1 MNDDFDPIE
10 DFDEENQMP
19 DFDQSNYNSPSIKER
34 YNNLQE
40 NKEKWQGRYDKAK
53 DYKDKFTSN
62 QGKNTATN
70 AKKGLGKATG
80 DKTAK
85 SAGNKAAKSAGNKAK
100 SEVASSMANKA
111 SKEAIRNTGKT
122 VAKEGAKTAA
132 KAGAKTAAA
141 AGTAGA
147 SVAVDAA
154 IEAAKIAGKAQ
165 KKVLKG
171 FDKLTGLN
179 TAEHQKKI
187 NVIMTLLFP
196 IACCVCIC
204 FICFLSGSTQA
215 TNQSI
220 IEGLKKAIDM
230 TLEEINKDA
239 GNFKVTLATM
249 KESDV
254 DKLEDNIYK
263 VFRDKEA
270 GLHYAVEGLLLN
282 PKTAE
287 ENEQEQQQQQQPM
300 NPDIFQQEDKSSL
313 VGSADYIA
321 KRFAKFITPY
331 LLIEKENFNRIF
343 WQGVDC
349 STGEEFAIDLDKDR
363 DADLKIP
370 DERTFFGE
378 GNENNDPFKLA
389 EELHPYLE
397 QWIIPVSN
405 YITTSDPIF
414 LETFKKEMLHKVLV
428 KRFYIYKY
436 ETKVVKKYKVA
447 TKEIE
452 EVDENGKKVKKTV
465 PDLDANGNYKKALLY
480 GVKGEEVKSLKE
492 VKNVIDTARTF
503 WGVIMNNPTFK
514 TRDESTKT
522 ESTET
527 GELAE
532 DFTIEEVTTITYSDS
547 VKTEKKTEEYKIWVG
562 EKEEE
567 LKKEEETEEDDK
579 KIKDTY
585 PRTFRSAYIA
595 NSPIFYAKYKFKYSA
610 QNLESAND
618 YIKKYHEDAYIKEVN
633 GSFGNSIA
641 EKDGMSFIWP
651 IKDDKATIISSWYKE
666 HMFSEDNGVTIVTDI
681 KKDEKYEV
689 VATASGKVNYI
700 RNIFGKDSYTIEILH
715 DKGYKTIYTNI
726 TNLPDDLKPNSE
738 VNVGD
743 VIGEMAKFPLK
754 DELTLK
760 YSIYKVNEIVDPF
773 EFYLYTEENSEK
785 YKKLIR
791 KYNGL
796 KSSSISGGGSAGVMV
811 MSEDWNKRIAAMI
824 DEAIIME
831 KERKTIYS
839 QSNRQLFVDYRQTS
853 ADCSSWCATMYY
865 RFFDHAKIG
874 TYTGDQYPMTAVSG
888 INAMKI
894 ENYVDANGN
903 IDTTKLM
910 PGDLLYRNPM
920 GNGSGYPH
928 VIMYVGGYKDM
939 PEDAYIHHGSGY
951 GPKLAYFNKLS
962 AQGKKEYSDYYAIRY
977 YRDGDII
984 STGGTGGGLGLDGIE
999 KGSKADSP
1007 LVNKVVNEFGP
1018 SIKKWSA
1025 KFGVDP
1031 GVVVGM
1037 ICQES
1042 GGNPRAYNGY
1052 AMGLMQVEHVHWGK
1066 TINMEFADGTSEK
1079 HVINSNRLYDPDYN
1093 IMIGCWEFSTQIKGT
1108 YGNVA
1113 VAIQGYNYGY
1123 GGIRRCVGYHLS
1135 GGANTGSQFCGM
1147 SEAQFKQY
1155 CESGDTGW
1163 LAARPW
1169 YTSTGWRIFGGGG
1182 GTKDHLE
1189 RVLQYYKPI

>member
-10 DFDEENQMP
+10 DFDEEDQMP

-53 DYKDKFTSN
+53 EYKDKLTSN
-62 QGKNTATN
+62 TGKNVAQNTG
-70 AKKGLGKATG
+70 KG
-80 DKTAK
+80 TAK

-100 SEVASSMANKA
+100 NEVASSMANKA

-147 SVAVDAA
+147 SVAVDAVV
-154 IEAAKIAGKAQ
+154 EAAKVAGKAQ

-171 FDKLTGLN
+171 FDKVTGLN

-187 NVIMTLLFP
+187 NVITTLLMP
-196 IACCVCIC
+196 IACCICIC
-204 FICFLSGSTQA
+204 FICFLSGSTQT

-249 KESDV
+249 NGSDV

-263 VFRDKEA
+263 VFRDKDA
-270 GLHYAVEGLLLN
+270 GLHYAVEGLILN

-287 ENEQEQQQQQQPM
+287 ENEQEQQEQPM
-300 NPDIFQQEDKSSL
+300 SPDIFQQEDKSNL
-313 VGSADYIA
+313 KGSADYIA
-321 KRFAKFITPY
+321 KKFAKFITPY
-331 LLIEKENFNRIF
+331 LLVEKENFNKIF
-343 WQGVDC
+343 WQGIDC

-363 DADLKIP
+363 DTDLKIP
-370 DERTFFGE
+370 DERTILGE

-405 YITTSDPIF
+405 YITTSDPKF
-414 LETFKKEMLHKVLV
+414 LETFREEMLHKVLV

-436 ETKVVKKYKVA
+436 ETKVTKVYKVA
-447 TKEIE
+447 TKEVE
-452 EVDENGKKVKKTV
+452 EVDENGKKIKKTV
-465 PDLDANGNYKKALLY
+465 PDLDANGNYKKTLISEQ
-480 GVKGEEVKSLKE
+480 KSGEEKSLKE

-514 TRDESTKT
+514 SRDESTKT
-522 ESTET
+522 ENTET
-527 GELAE
+527 GELSG
-532 DFTIEEVTTITYSDS
+532 DFTVTEVTTITYSDS
-547 VKTEKKTEEYKIWVG
+547 VKTEKKTEEYKIWVDG
-562 EKEEE
+562 KEEE
-567 LKKEEETEEDDK
+567 LKKEEEESEEDDK

-585 PRTFRSAYIA
+585 PRTFRSAYIS
-595 NSPIFYAKYKFKYSA
+595 NSPIFYEKYKFKYSA

-651 IKDDKATIISSWYKE
+651 VKDDKATIISSWYKE
-666 HMFSEDNGVTIVTDI
+666 HMFSEDNGLTIVTDI

-715 DKGYKTIYTNI
+715 DKGYKTIYTNV

-743 VIGEMAKFPLK
+743 VIGEMAKLPLK

-773 EFYLYTEENSEK
+773 EFYLYSEENSEK

-791 KYNGL
+791 KYTGL

-824 DEAIIME
+824 DEALKMAEE
-831 KERKTIYS
+831 KPLIYS
-839 QSNRQLFVDYRQTS
+839 MALRENPYKDTRQHYS
-853 ADCSSWCATMYY
+853 DCSSFVANLYY
-865 RFFDHAKIG
+865 RFFDKAQIG
-874 TYTGDQYPMTAVSG
+874 TWTGPQYNLEAQG
-888 INAMKI
+888 INAIAI
-894 ENYVDANGN
+894 ENHLDSEDKLNHSV
-903 IDTTKLM
+903 LM
-910 PGDLLYRNPM
+910 PGDLIFQ
-920 GNGSGYPH
+920 NGGAAGGAGH
-928 VIMYVGGYKDM
+928 VMMYIGGYKDY
-939 PEDAYIHHGSGY
+939 PPGTVVHENGPRWSSGPNIMNFNEAY
-951 GPKLAYFNKLS
+951 GPSMRAKHRGHAVRF
-962 AQGKKEYSDYYAIRY
+962 

-984 STGGTGGGLGLDGIE
+984 STGGSAGGGLGLDGIE

-1025 KFGVDP
+1025 KFGIDP

-1052 AMGLMQVEHVHWGK
+1052 AMGLMQIEHVHWGK

-1123 GGIRRCVGYHLS
+1123 GGIRRCIGYHLS

-1163 LAARPW
+1163 LAARSW